1 MTRLAALAAVLGLSA
16 CLGPVEF
23 HGWDPKQF
31 QQAQCDAPE
40 EEPAA
45 CHEKA
50 KAACPAGYEIGER
63 RDDETRADRFIIF
76 RCKA

>member
-1 MTRLAALAAVLGLSA
+1 MMRLAVLALLFGLAA
-16 CLGPVEF
+16 CMGPVKF
-23 HGWDPKQF
+23 HGWDHEQF
-31 QQAQCDAPE
+31 QQAECAGPE

-63 RDDETRADRFIIF
+63 RDDETRIDRFIIF